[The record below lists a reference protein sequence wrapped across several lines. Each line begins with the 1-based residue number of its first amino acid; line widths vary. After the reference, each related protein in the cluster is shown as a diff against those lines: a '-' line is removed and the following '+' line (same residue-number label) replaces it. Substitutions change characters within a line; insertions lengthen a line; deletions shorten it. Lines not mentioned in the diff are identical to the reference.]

1 MSSLG
6 KLCEFQR
13 GAIPGP
19 ENVVPQWLSCL
30 PLREDKVE
38 ARAVH
43 EQLARMLEKGDP
55 HLLGPNRE
63 HLGRVVKVFAVAMP
77 TATLS
82 EKLQLCTKETAAKMK
97 AILMQMQGSVP
108 PEQLQAAWGVL
119 SQEEQVELQRAIVM
133 ETAEVERDRGGPNHE
148 SVRAVRALRESVG
161 SARARSFFCVMD
173 TTL

>member
-1 MSSLG
+1 M
-6 KLCEFQR
+6 
-13 GAIPGP
+13 
-19 ENVVPQWLSCL
+19 
-30 PLREDKVE
+30 E

-108 PEQLQAAWGVL
+108 PEQLQAAWGC
-119 SQEEQVELQRAIVM
+119 SPRGTGGAPARHAVM

-148 SVRAVRALRESVG
+148 SARAVRAFRSRRIG
-161 SARARSFFCVMD
+161 ARAFFFLCDGYDSIPRLAYPRSRASSNRPPHGRPAWMSSHVCAQ
-173 TTL
+173 LA